1 MGKQE
6 LRYAAKVSLDKPA
19 AEQAYLHVSLILSYL
34 SVEVNAN
41 LAMVRIDGIQMVL
54 VHMTNLQLQLD

>member
-19 AEQAYLHVSLILSYL
+19 AEQACLHVGLILLYWSI
-34 SVEVNAN
+34 EVNAN

-54 VHMTNLQLQLD
+54 IYMTNLQFD